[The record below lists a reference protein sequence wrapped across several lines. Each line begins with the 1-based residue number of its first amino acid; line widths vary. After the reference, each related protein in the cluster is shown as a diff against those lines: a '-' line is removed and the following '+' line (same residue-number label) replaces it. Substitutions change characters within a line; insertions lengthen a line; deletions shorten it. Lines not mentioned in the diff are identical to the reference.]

1 MADLIVPKPARPLAR
16 VSGGGP
22 NMPRGEPE
30 FVPLNPWGRGFP
42 APPRPAKPPLYQV
55 VVRDKRDGNRELR
68 VGPQMGAQ
76 YAELL
81 RMAIERQ
88 IGLGAERRWSNPVVI
103 CVTPDMGRL
112 VLQ

>member
-1 MADLIVPKPARPLAR
+1 VKAAKPLMR
-16 VSGGGP
+16 VSGGQP

-42 APPRPAKPPLYQV
+42 APPRPEKPPLYQV
-55 VVRDKRDGNRELR
+55 VVRDKRDANKEVH
-68 VGPQMGAQ
+68 VGPKMGPQ

-81 RMAIERQ
+81 RMAIARQ
-88 IGLGAERRWSNPVVI
+88 IGSGAERRWSDPVVV